1 MPYTF
6 ALGVVW
12 TLFVIAWY
20 LLGIPLGPGGP
31 VKIRNNITI
40 IHNIFILDMYINLL
54 YLRGGLFL
62 YNPLQNFYLLL
73 NIYSSLPFS
82 KCYITV
88 K

>member
-1 MPYTF
+1 MKLGSLLSSLMPYTF

-40 IHNIFILDMYINLL
+40 IHNIL
-54 YLRGGLFL
+54 Y
-62 YNPLQNFYLLL
+62 
-73 NIYSSLPFS
+73 
-82 KCYITV
+82 
-88 K
+88 